1 MRKEDNIQEL
11 ISRFKE
17 KDRMALA
24 RIITIVENEPEKAK
38 EIFDALYK
46 NTGNAYIIGITG
58 SPGSGKSTL
67 VCKLAQEM
75 RSRGKT
81 VGIISIDPSSPFSGG
96 AFLGDR
102 VRMKEIV
109 SDPEIFIRS
118 VASRGVSG
126 GLSKATYDIAT
137 VLDAFGKDYILIET
151 VGAGQSEVDVIKIA
165 DTVVCVFM
173 PGAGDS
179 IQAQKA
185 GIIEIGDILVVNKA
199 DLDGDKLVLQLELA
213 LDSYTRQTGWRPP
226 VLSTIA
232 TDGVGISELLEAIEE
247 HRRHVEL
254 SGLLEERRRS
264 HIEGK
269 IREIVE
275 QLVHEYVYKFLG
287 KNKEIEKLVEKVYSR
302 EENLYSAADKL
313 LKPIAKKF
321 DGVE

>member
-1 MRKEDNIQEL
+1 MLRDNNLQEL
-11 ISRFKE
+11 ISKFQE
-17 KDRMALA
+17 KDRLALA
-24 RIITIVENEPEKAK
+24 RIITIVENEPNRAK
-38 EIFDALYK
+38 EIFDNLYK
-46 NTGNAYIIGITG
+46 NTGEAYVVGITG

-67 VCKLAQEM
+67 ICKLAQEM

-102 VRMKEIV
+102 VRMREIV

-137 VLDAFGKDYILIET
+137 VFDAYGKDYIIIET
-151 VGAGQSEVDVIKIA
+151 VGAGQAEVDVIKIA

-199 DLDGDKLVLQLELA
+199 DLNGDKLVLQLELA

-226 VLSTIA
+226 VLSTVA
-232 TDGVGISELLEAIEE
+232 TDGVGINELLEAIEE
-247 HRRHVEL
+247 HRKHVEL
-254 SGLLEERRRS
+254 SGLLKERRRD
-264 HIEGK
+264 HIEKK
-269 IREIVE
+269 IKEIVE
-275 QLVHEYVYKFLG
+275 SLVQNYIFKYLNE
-287 KNKEIEKLVEKVYSR
+287 EKGLEMLVEKVYSR
-302 EENLYSAADKL
+302 EENLYSAANKL
-313 LKPIAKKF
+313 LKPIIKKF
-321 DGVE
+321 EE

>member
-1 MRKEDNIQEL
+1 MLRDNDLQEL
-11 ISRFKE
+11 ISKFQER
-17 KDRMALA
+17 DRLALA
-24 RIITIVENEPEKAK
+24 RIITIVENKPERAK
-38 EIFDALYK
+38 EIFDVLYK
-46 NTGNAYIIGITG
+46 NTGNAYIVGITG

-67 VCKLAQEM
+67 ICKVAQEM

-102 VRMKEIV
+102 VRMREIV

-118 VASRGVSG
+118 VASRGMSG

-137 VLDAFGKDYILIET
+137 VFDAYGKDYIIIET
-151 VGAGQSEVDVIKIA
+151 VGAGQAEVDVIKIA

-199 DLDGDKLVLQLELA
+199 DLNGDKLVLQLELA

-232 TDGVGISELLEAIEE
+232 TDGLGINELLEAIEE
-247 HRRHVEL
+247 HKKHVEL
-254 SGLLEERRRS
+254 SGLLEERRRD
-264 HIEGK
+264 HIKKK
-269 IREIVE
+269 IKEIVE
-275 QLVHEYVYKFLG
+275 SLVQGYIYRYLNEEKG
-287 KNKEIEKLVEKVYSR
+287 IERLVEKVYSR
-302 EENLYSAADKL
+302 EENLYSAANKL
-313 LKPIAKKF
+313 LKPIIEKF
-321 DGVE
+321 DE

>member
-1 MRKEDNIQEL
+1 MLRDNNLQEL
-11 ISRFKE
+11 ISKFRE
-17 KDRMALA
+17 KDRLALA

-38 EIFDALYK
+38 EIFDILFK
-46 NTGNAYIIGITG
+46 NTGKAYIVGITG

-67 VCKLAQEM
+67 ISRLAQEI

-102 VRMKEIV
+102 VRMREIV
-109 SDPEIFIRS
+109 SDPDIFIRS
-118 VASRGVSG
+118 VASRGESG

-137 VLDAFGKDYILIET
+137 VFDAYGKDYIIIET
-151 VGAGQSEVDVIKIA
+151 VGAGQAEVDVIKIA
-165 DTVVCVFM
+165 DTIVCVFM

-199 DLDGDKLVLQLELA
+199 DLNGDKLVLQLELA

-232 TDGVGISELLEAIEE
+232 TDGMGISELLEAIEE
-247 HRRHVEL
+247 HRKHIDL
-254 SGLLEERRRS
+254 SGLLEERRRD
-264 HIEGK
+264 HIENK
-269 IREIVE
+269 IKEIVE
-275 QLVHEYVYKFLG
+275 SLVQEYVYKYL
-287 KNKEIEKLVEKVYSR
+287 KEDEGIEKLVEKVYSR
-302 EENLYSAADKL
+302 EENLYSAANKL
-313 LKPIAKKF
+313 IKPIINKF
-321 DGVE
+321 ED

>member
-1 MRKEDNIQEL
+1 MLRDNDLQEL
-11 ISRFKE
+11 ISKFQER
-17 KDRMALA
+17 DHLALA
-24 RIITIVENEPEKAK
+24 RIITIVENKPERAK
-38 EIFDALYK
+38 EIFDVLYK
-46 NTGNAYIIGITG
+46 NTGNAYIVGITG

-67 VCKLAQEM
+67 ICKVAQEM

-102 VRMKEIV
+102 VRMREIV

-118 VASRGVSG
+118 VASRGMSG

-137 VLDAFGKDYILIET
+137 VFDAYGKDYIIIET
-151 VGAGQSEVDVIKIA
+151 VGAGQAEVDVIKIA

-199 DLDGDKLVLQLELA
+199 DLNGDKLVLQLELA

-232 TDGVGISELLEAIEE
+232 TDGLGINELLEAIEE
-247 HRRHVEL
+247 HRKHVEL
-254 SGLLEERRRS
+254 SGLLEERRRD
-264 HIEGK
+264 HIEKK
-269 IREIVE
+269 IKEIVE
-275 QLVHEYVYKFLG
+275 SLVQGYIYTYLNEEKG
-287 KNKEIEKLVEKVYSR
+287 IERLVEKVYSR
-302 EENLYSAADKL
+302 EENLYSAANKL
-313 LKPIAKKF
+313 LKPIIEKF
-321 DGVE
+321 DE

>member
-1 MRKEDNIQEL
+1 MLRDNDLQEL
-11 ISRFKE
+11 ISKFQER
-17 KDRMALA
+17 DRLALA
-24 RIITIVENEPEKAK
+24 RIITIVENKPERAK
-38 EIFDALYK
+38 EIFDVLYK
-46 NTGNAYIIGITG
+46 NTGNAYIVGITG

-67 VCKLAQEM
+67 ICKVAQEM

-102 VRMKEIV
+102 VRMREIV

-118 VASRGVSG
+118 VASRGMSG

-137 VLDAFGKDYILIET
+137 VFDAYGKDYIIIET
-151 VGAGQSEVDVIKIA
+151 VGAGQAEVDVIKIA

-199 DLDGDKLVLQLELA
+199 DLNGDKLVLQLELA

-232 TDGVGISELLEAIEE
+232 TDGLGINELLEAIEE
-247 HRRHVEL
+247 HKKHVEL
-254 SGLLEERRRS
+254 SGLLEERRRD
-264 HIEGK
+264 HIEKK
-269 IREIVE
+269 IKEIVE
-275 QLVHEYVYKFLG
+275 SLVQGYIYRYLNEEKG
-287 KNKEIEKLVEKVYSR
+287 IERLVEKVYSR
-302 EENLYSAADKL
+302 EENLYSAANKL
-313 LKPIAKKF
+313 LKPIIEKF
-321 DGVE
+321 DE

>member
-1 MRKEDNIQEL
+1 MIRDSNLEEL
-11 ISRFKE
+11 VSKFQE
-17 KDRMALA
+17 KDRLALA
-24 RIITIVENEPEKAK
+24 RIITIVENEPERGK

-46 NTGNAYIIGITG
+46 NTGKAYIVGITG

-67 VCKLAQEM
+67 ISRLAQEM

-102 VRMKEIV
+102 VRMREIV

-118 VASRGVSG
+118 VASRGMSG

-137 VLDAFGKDYILIET
+137 VFDAYGKDYIIIET
-151 VGAGQSEVDVIKIA
+151 VGAGQAEVDVIKIA
-165 DTVVCVFM
+165 DTIVCVFM

-199 DLDGDKLVLQLELA
+199 DLNGDKLALQLEMA

-226 VLSTIA
+226 VLTTIA
-232 TDGVGISELLEAIEE
+232 IDGVGIKELLEAIEE
-247 HRRHVEL
+247 HRKHIEL
-254 SGLLEERRRS
+254 AGLLEERRRD
-264 HIEGK
+264 HIERK
-269 IREIVE
+269 IKEIVE
-275 QLVHEYVYKFLG
+275 SLIQEHVYKQLNEDKG
-287 KNKEIEKLVEKVYSR
+287 IEKLVEKVYSR

-313 LKPIAKKF
+313 LKPIIKKF
-321 DGVE
+321 VG